1 MLQPPHIDIIVI
13 SMYHFGKNIKKGR
26 RRMRVLVVGAGA
38 VGGYFGGR
46 LLEKGIDVTFL
57 VRERRKKQL
66 QESGLVI
73 KSIHG
78 DTVLSPTTLIT
89 GEKADDFDV
98 VIFSNKAYHLPEAIR
113 DVKPYVGNNTLIL
126 PLLNGMAHMD
136 MLWRE
141 FGKDNVL
148 GGLCFIET
156 TLDEQGTIIQS
167 SASHDVKFGE
177 WSGEATN
184 RVKALESLF
193 AGSNARFHLSE
204 RIVTDMWHKYLFI
217 TTMSGVTTLFRAP
230 MGPICNGEYGQE
242 ILLSL
247 LKEIASVMRAHGA
260 PIDDEIEEKQL
271 ALMNQMMPEM
281 KSSMQRD
288 MEKGYMVEADHLQG
302 YLLKLAKEYEI
313 DTPLLKAVYHN
324 LKIYEQSRRGR

>member
-1 MLQPPHIDIIVI
+1 M
-13 SMYHFGKNIKKGR
+13 
-26 RRMRVLVVGAGA
+26 MRVLVVGAGA

-46 LLEKGIDVTFL
+46 LLERGVDVTFL
-57 VRERRKKQL
+57 VREKRKQQL
-66 QESGLVI
+66 QERGLVI

-78 DTVLSPTTLIT
+78 DAVLSPTTLIT
-89 GEKADDFDV
+89 SEKADDFDV

-113 DVKPYVGNNTLIL
+113 DVKPYVGKNTLIL

-177 WSGEATN
+177 WSGEVTN

-230 MGPICNGEYGQE
+230 MGPIYDGEYGQE
-242 ILLSL
+242 ILLAL

-271 ALMNQMMPEM
+271 MLMNQMMPEM

-302 YLLKLAKEYEI
+302 YLLQLAKEYQIE
-313 DTPLLKAVYHN
+313 TPLLKAVYHN
-324 LKIYEQSRRGR
+324 LKIYEQGQKVGRSL

>member
-1 MLQPPHIDIIVI
+1 MMKI
-13 SMYHFGKNIKKGR
+13 
-26 RRMRVLVVGAGA
+26 LVVGAGA

-46 LLEKGIDVTFL
+46 LLEKGVDVTFL

-66 QESGLVI
+66 QERGLVI

-78 DTVLSPTTLIT
+78 DVVLSPKTLHA

-113 DVKPYVGNNTLIL
+113 DVKPYVGEKTLIL

-136 MLWRE
+136 VLWRE
-141 FGKDNVL
+141 FGRDNVL

-156 TLDEQGTIIQS
+156 TLDAQGTIIQS
-167 SASHDVKFGE
+167 SPSHDVKFGE
-177 WSGEATN
+177 WSGEITE
-184 RVKALESLF
+184 RIKALESLF

-217 TTMSGVTTLFRAP
+217 ATMSGVTTLFRAP
-230 MGPICNGEYGQE
+230 IGPIRDGEYGQE

-247 LKEIASVMRAHGA
+247 FKEIASIMRAHGA
-260 PIDDEIEEKQL
+260 PIDEQIEAKQL
-271 ALMNQMMPEM
+271 AQMNEMMPEM

-302 YLLKLAKEYEI
+302 YLLQLAKEYQIE
-313 DTPLLKAVYHN
+313 TPLLKAVYHN
-324 LKIYEQSRRGR
+324 LKIYEQSQIR